1 MVTERSFA
9 ALITLCCLRLGEG
22 LFPLQPNHYKLT
34 LFMDQYFTLP
44 QLRYESSMRDQKYKT
59 KKAYFSP
66 ASHK

>member
-1 MVTERSFA
+1 
-9 ALITLCCLRLGEG
+9 
-22 LFPLQPNHYKLT
+22 
-34 LFMDQYFTLP
+34 MDQYFTLP

>member
-1 MVTERSFA
+1 M
-9 ALITLCCLRLGEG
+9 G
-22 LFPLQPNHYKLT
+22 
-34 LFMDQYFTLP
+34 QYFTLP